1 MTRHAADFIRDLG
14 LHKLHYTR
22 GGDTLVV
29 TFDNAGIPYKEPY
42 DRKPWGHKF
51 FVGEGCS
58 VLGVIPQRGLWYR
71 DPALFEALDSLRDE
85 GFFRA
90 FAKVVF
96 TGSSMGGYAAAAFSS
111 LAEGAVVICYN
122 PVSTLAP
129 DLVPWETGYD
139 KGKQHNWDGRYR
151 DSAAEIAT
159 ARQVYVLYDP
169 MTRSDRLHAQRYSGP
184 NVMHLATPF
193 FGHGIPG
200 VLLEM
205 DRLKQVMR
213 EGVAET
219 LTPAGFA
226 RMIRHRRSAT
236 KYWKCLVEALIR
248 TNRMAAG
255 AQYCRRMLE
264 AGDSPYFRYRL
275 ILCLAGDGQP
285 GAALDLLEN
294 IEHERKVLRK
304 KGVKRPAQKP
314 KARPGP
320 QIPAPAA
327 PPLP

>member
-58 VLGVIPQRGLWYR
+58 VLGVIPKSALWYR
-71 DPALFEALDSLRDE
+71 DDALFDVLDSLRDE

-90 FAKVVF
+90 FAKVIF

-111 LAEGAVVICYN
+111 LAEGAVVISYN
-122 PVSTLAP
+122 PISTLARE
-129 DLVPWETGYD
+129 LAPWETGH
-139 KGKQHNWDGRYR
+139 KNGKLYNWSGRYH

-159 ARQVYVLYDP
+159 ARQVYILYDP
-169 MTRSDRLHAQRYSGP
+169 MNRMDRLHAQRFSGP

-193 FGHGIPG
+193 SGHGIPG

-205 DRLKQVMR
+205 DSLKQVMR

-219 LTPAGFA
+219 LTTVGFA
-226 RMIRHRRSAT
+226 RMMRHRRST
-236 KYWKCLVEALIR
+236 SKYWKCLIEALIR
-248 TNRMAAG
+248 SNRMAAG
-255 AQYCRRMLE
+255 AHYCRRMLE
-264 AGDSPYFRYRL
+264 TETNPYFRYRL
-275 ILCLAGDGQP
+275 ALCLAGDGQP
-285 GAALDLLEN
+285 GAALDILES
-294 IEHERKVLRK
+294 IERERKALRK
-304 KGVKRPAQKP
+304 KRAKRSIQAQKL
-314 KARPGP
+314 
-320 QIPAPAA
+320 APA
-327 PPLP
+327 